1 MIKAKT
7 EAKLRKIAQ
16 IFCDE
21 FGSSKSVWVNGFTN
35 YLLHGHTDSDDDN
48 TYLRSEEPNYSEYK
62 SGAQAAMAFVASLR
76 EES

>member
-16 IFCDE
+16 VFYDE
-21 FGSSKSVWVNGFTN
+21 FGTSKSVWVDGFVN

-48 TYLRSEEPNYSEYK
+48 TYLPSEEPNYSEYK
-62 SGAQAAMAFVASLR
+62 SGAQAAMAFVASLK
-76 EES
+76 ES